1 MNPIATIVFI
11 VSALIFNAGVA
22 KADDLKVGI
31 IDLQYLLEKS
41 DAGKK
46 ARAQLLEDF
55 NKKNK
60 EFQTEELS
68 IKKSQEEYMK
78 KKPALSEKA
87 QKEQETKLQE
97 KYVKHME
104 SKQRAQEELKKK
116 EQDMVTPIMRKI
128 REKIPEL
135 AKKKGY
141 SLVIDK
147 NESLVFYFQ
156 EKDDLTEEVLKS
168 LN

>member
-60 EFQTEELS
+60 EF
-68 IKKSQEEYMK
+68 
-78 KKPALSEKA
+78 
-87 QKEQETKLQE
+87 
-97 KYVKHME
+97 
-104 SKQRAQEELKKK
+104 
-116 EQDMVTPIMRKI
+116 KI
-128 REKIPEL
+128 
-135 AKKKGY
+135 
-141 SLVIDK
+141 
-147 NESLVFYFQ
+147 
-156 EKDDLTEEVLKS
+156 
-168 LN
+168 